1 MMMTRM
7 MMMIM
12 MMMMMMR
19 RRSKT
24 SNPYIPIMLAISI
37 PISPLM
43 LIKQS

>member
-7 MMMIM
+7 MMMM
-12 MMMMMMR
+12 MMMRRRR

-24 SNPYIPIMLAISI
+24 SNPYIPILLAISI

-43 LIKQS
+43 LVKQS